1 MSAILWTSKEIA
13 DATEGT
19 CTGDW
24 QATGV
29 SIDSRTVK
37 AGDFFIALSGPTFDG
52 HDFVKAA
59 LDKGACGAL
68 VSTIPQ
74 DVDSAKCVV
83 VADTFTGLQKLGSA
97 ARTRSRA
104 KIIAVTGSVGKTG
117 CKEALRQVLGAQAP
131 TYASVGSFNNHW
143 GVPLTLARMPR
154 SCTYAV
160 IEMGMNH
167 VGELGPLSHMVRP
180 HIALITTI
188 APVHIANF
196 KDVQEIAGAKAE
208 IFEGLGTD
216 GHAVLNADNEFI
228 GFLTEAALKREVR
241 HVHSFGTK
249 GKDARLDRFDLQP
262 DASVVQATIMG
273 WPLHYKV
280 NAPGEHWVMNSLAVM
295 LCAAL
300 AGADLDKAAQT
311 LGTLELAQG
320 RGVARD
326 INTNGGSFTL
336 IDESY
341 NASPIAVEMA
351 LRVLGKRTPKGK
363 GRRLLALGDM
373 RELGEHS
380 QKLHLALL
388 QPILDAG
395 VDKVFCCGEHMK
407 HLFDALPA
415 DKKGAYAF
423 TSDALAPL
431 VAAAIMPDDIIT
443 IKGSHS
449 VAMEKVVAALEKN
462 ANSSH
467 TENQKTA
474 HG

>member
-1 MSAILWTSKEIA
+1 MNILWTSKEIA
-13 DATEGT
+13 EATGGT
-19 CTGDW
+19 CSGTW
-24 QATGV
+24 QVSGI

-37 AGDFFIALSGPTFDG
+37 AGDLFIALKGPNFDG

-59 LDKGACGAL
+59 LDKGASGAL
-68 VSTIPQ
+68 VSQIPPGAQ
-74 DVDSAKCVV
+74 AEKCVV
-83 VADTFTGLQKLGSA
+83 VPDTFMALEKLGAA
-97 ARTRSRA
+97 ARTRSSA

-117 CKEALRQVLGAQAP
+117 CKEALRQILGAQAP

-154 SCTYAV
+154 DCVFAV

-167 VGELGPLSHMVRP
+167 VGELGPLSRMVRP

-196 KDVQEIAGAKAE
+196 KDLHEIAGAKAE

-228 GFLTEAALKREVR
+228 GFLTKTALKHEVR
-241 HVHSFGTK
+241 HVYSFGAK
-249 GKDARLDRFDLQP
+249 GKDARLEGFHLHP
-262 DASVVQATIMG
+262 ETSAVQAMIMG
-273 WPLHYKV
+273 RALQYKV

-300 AGADLDKAAQT
+300 AGADMDKAAQT

-320 RGVARD
+320 RGVARE
-326 INTNGGSFTL
+326 IKINGGSFTL

-341 NASPIAVEMA
+341 NASPIAVDMA

-363 GRRLLALGDM
+363 GRRLIALGDM

-388 QPILDAG
+388 QPIVDAG

-407 HLFDALPA
+407 HVFDALPA

-431 VAAAIMPDDIIT
+431 VAAAIMPDDILT
-443 IKGSHS
+443 VKGSHS
-449 VAMEKVVAALEKN
+449 VAMEKVVAALEKLE
-462 ANSSH
+462 NSSH
-467 TENQKTA
+467 TQDQKTA